1 MPILYA
7 RRSSKL
13 VAQIAGDV
21 FVVAWSVMWALF
33 GGIVQSTVA
42 ATAVPVNQGAQAA
55 ERLSE
60 DVQTAAD
67 QAARVPAIGAEL
79 RQPLDAAVQRLDAVI
94 ASAHH
99 EVDLIERA
107 ALVLG
112 WLTFVIPV
120 LVVVLAWLPRRV
132 RFAREAR
139 AAERLLHARPEL
151 DLFALRALVTQPVSR
166 LAHLSQDPA
175 AAWRSGDR
183 QVIDA
188 LADLELRSCGVR
200 AAPRDSDPPIR
211 R

>member
-21 FVVAWSVMWALF
+21 FVVAWSVMWAVF
-33 GGIVQSTVA
+33 GGLVQSAIA
-42 ATAVPVNQGAQAA
+42 ATAVPVSQGAQAA
-55 ERLSE
+55 QRVSE
-60 DVQTAAD
+60 DFQTAAEK
-67 QAARVPAIGAEL
+67 AARVPAVGAQL
-79 RQPLDAAVQRLDAVI
+79 RQPFDAAVQRLDSVI
-94 ASAHH
+94 AAADH

-120 LVVVLAWLPRRV
+120 LVVLLAWLPRRI

-139 AAERLLHARPEL
+139 AAERLLDARPEL
-151 DLFALRALVTQPVSR
+151 DLFALRALATQPISR
-166 LAHLSQDPA
+166 LAHLSLDPA

-200 AAPRDSDPPIR
+200 STRRDIG
-211 R
+211 